1 MTKKSLCVVTGTRAE
16 YGLLRPVLQKLLQS
30 DVIEPRLVV
39 TGAHLAPEFGN
50 TVSEIEADGM
60 PIAARIPILKFGTG
74 SPLATA
80 RTVSYTMERF
90 TDYFSQ
96 NRPDAVLVL
105 GDRYEIFAAGAA
117 AALLEIPLAHISGGD
132 VTAGAADDWFRHCLT
147 KMASLHFPSCEV
159 YARRLIRM
167 GEDPAAV
174 ENVGGLGDENLR
186 SLPLLSRA
194 ALAESIGFGLER
206 PYALVTYHPETAGGA
221 SPAAQFDALCAA
233 LERCGLAA
241 VFTKANAD
249 AGGADINA
257 RIDAVCAAR
266 PGQYVAFTSM
276 GVLRYLSAMKYC
288 AVVAG
293 NSSSGVVETPSLG
306 VPCVNVGDRQKGR
319 LLSANIICCAA
330 DEASVYAAL
339 QKALSPAFAAQARQ
353 AKSPY
358 NGGDTS
364 GRIVRRLEAFV
375 QKPVAWKAQ
384 AVLRRLRAGVGKGG
398 QPMSGLAD
406 SFREMWK
413 TALTALGQLNTL
425 VPDYW
430 DGALDTALRVVR
442 TALPLFAAVL
452 LVQLVLL
459 VFARRKRPRRIL
471 VFAGTLV
478 VVLGLCVWA
487 CFPAWTAG
495 A

>member
-30 DVIEPRLVV
+30 AVIEPRLVV

-194 ALAESIGFGLER
+194 ALAESIGFGLDR

-339 QKALSPAFAAQARQ
+339 QKALSPAFAAQALQ
-353 AKSPY
+353 H
-358 NGGDTS
+358 
-364 GRIVRRLEAFV
+364 VC
-375 QKPVAWKAQ
+375 
-384 AVLRRLRAGVGKGG
+384 LR
-398 QPMSGLAD
+398 
-406 SFREMWK
+406 
-413 TALTALGQLNTL
+413 
-425 VPDYW
+425 
-430 DGALDTALRVVR
+430 
-442 TALPLFAAVL
+442 
-452 LVQLVLL
+452 
-459 VFARRKRPRRIL
+459 
-471 VFAGTLV
+471 
-478 VVLGLCVWA
+478 
-487 CFPAWTAG
+487 
-495 A
+495 

>member
-30 DVIEPRLVV
+30 AVIEPRLVV

-167 GEDPAAV
+167 GEEPAAV

-249 AGGADINA
+249 AGGVRGAPRTVCRLYQHGRA
-257 RIDAVCAAR
+257 AVPFGHEILR
-266 PGQYVAFTSM
+266 RGGGQL
-276 GVLRYLSAMKYC
+276 VLRRSGNAL
-288 AVVAG
+288 AG
-293 NSSSGVVETPSLG
+293 RALRQRGRQAEGAAAQRQYHLLRGGRGV
-306 VPCVNVGDRQKGR
+306 CVCGAAKG
-319 LLSANIICCAA
+319 
-330 DEASVYAAL
+330 
-339 QKALSPAFAAQARQ
+339 AFARLCRAGPASEKPLQRRRHQRAHR
-353 AKSPY
+353 AAA
-358 NGGDTS
+358 GG
-364 GRIVRRLEAFV
+364 VRAE
-375 QKPVAWKAQ
+375 PVAWKAQ
-384 AVLRRLRAGVGKGG
+384 AVLRRPRAGVGKGG

>member
-1 MTKKSLCVVTGTRAE
+1 M
-16 YGLLRPVLQKLLQS
+16 LQKLLQS

-194 ALAESIGFGLER
+194 ALAESIGFGLDR

-241 VFTKANAD
+241 VFTKANAGC
-249 AGGADINA
+249 GGADINA

-375 QKPVAWKAQ
+375 QSPSLGKPK
-384 AVLRRLRAGVGKGG
+384 LFYDG
-398 QPMSGLAD
+398 P
-406 SFREMWK
+406 
-413 TALTALGQLNTL
+413 
-425 VPDYW
+425 VPGW
-430 DGALDTALRVVR
+430 EKEGSR
-442 TALPLFAAVL
+442 
-452 LVQLVLL
+452 
-459 VFARRKRPRRIL
+459 
-471 VFAGTLV
+471 
-478 VVLGLCVWA
+478 
-487 CFPAWTAG
+487 
-495 A
+495 

>member
-194 ALAESIGFGLER
+194 ALAESIGFGLDR

-276 GVLRYLSAMKYC
+276 GVLRDLSARKYC

-375 QKPVAWKAQ
+375 QSPSLGKPK
-384 AVLRRLRAGVGKGG
+384 LFYDG
-398 QPMSGLAD
+398 P
-406 SFREMWK
+406 
-413 TALTALGQLNTL
+413 
-425 VPDYW
+425 VPGW
-430 DGALDTALRVVR
+430 EKEGSR
-442 TALPLFAAVL
+442 
-452 LVQLVLL
+452 
-459 VFARRKRPRRIL
+459 
-471 VFAGTLV
+471 
-478 VVLGLCVWA
+478 
-487 CFPAWTAG
+487 
-495 A
+495 

>member
-147 KMASLHFPSCEV
+147 KIAHLHFPSCEESA
-159 YARRLIRM
+159 ARVIRM
-167 GEDPAAV
+167 GEAPATV
-174 ENVGGLGDENLR
+174 FNVGGLGDENIRTMEKLD
-186 SLPLLSRA
+186 PA
-194 ALAESIGFGLER
+194 ALSESVGFDLTRPFGL
-206 PYALVTYHPETAGGA
+206 VTFHPQTAGGVDVT
-221 SPAAQFDALCAA
+221 AQMRALLDAMDELTRT
-233 LERCGLAA
+233 EGL
-241 VFTKANAD
+241 VWLVTKSNAD
-249 AGGADINA
+249 AGGLAINA
-257 RIDAVCAAR
+257 MWDEWGEQHPDTAAVRA
-266 PGQYVAFTSM
+266 SL
-276 GVLRYLSAMKYC
+276 GVKRYLSAM
-288 AVVAG
+288 AAAALVLG
-293 NSSSGVVETPSLG
+293 NSSSGVVETPTFG
-306 VPCVNVGDRQKGR
+306 VPTVNVGGRQEGR
-319 LLSANIICCAA
+319 PLCENVICCPAEKEAVAA
-330 DEASVYAAL
+330 AVR
-339 QKALSPAFAAQARQ
+339 KAVSPEFAAVAKG

-364 GRIVRRLEAFV
+364 GKIVDILLDAVRRPGFGAPKVF
-375 QKPVAWKAQ
+375 
-384 AVLRRLRAGVGKGG
+384 
-398 QPMSGLAD
+398 
-406 SFREMWK
+406 
-413 TALTALGQLNTL
+413 
-425 VPDYW
+425 Y
-430 DGALDTALRVVR
+430 DGR
-442 TALPLFAAVL
+442 
-452 LVQLVLL
+452 
-459 VFARRKRPRRIL
+459 
-471 VFAGTLV
+471 
-478 VVLGLCVWA
+478 
-487 CFPAWTAG
+487 
-495 A
+495 

>member
-1 MTKKSLCVVTGTRAE
+1 MKRLNCDTVALITSTRAD
-16 YGLLRPVLQKLLQS
+16 YGLLRPVACKLAAAGRLQ
-30 DVIEPRLVV
+30 LVV
-39 TGAHLAPEFGN
+39 TGAHLCERLGS
-50 TVSEIEADGM
+50 TVSEIEADA
-60 PIAARIPILKFGTG
+60 PAVNIAARLPVFRENEPDEPVGRTI
-74 SPLATA
+74 A
-80 RTVSYTMERF
+80 RTMEVF
-90 TDYFSQ
+90 DEYFAAH
-96 NRPDAVLVL
+96 RPGCVLVL

-194 ALAESIGFGLER
+194 ALAESIGFGLDR

-375 QKPVAWKAQ
+375 QSPSLGKPK
-384 AVLRRLRAGVGKGG
+384 LFYDG
-398 QPMSGLAD
+398 S
-406 SFREMWK
+406 
-413 TALTALGQLNTL
+413 
-425 VPDYW
+425 VPGW
-430 DGALDTALRVVR
+430 EKEGSR
-442 TALPLFAAVL
+442 
-452 LVQLVLL
+452 
-459 VFARRKRPRRIL
+459 
-471 VFAGTLV
+471 
-478 VVLGLCVWA
+478 
-487 CFPAWTAG
+487 
-495 A
+495 

>member
-30 DVIEPRLVV
+30 AVIEPRLVV

-167 GEDPAAV
+167 GEEPAAV

-233 LERCGLAA
+233 LERCGCGRRRHQRADRRGVRGAPRTVCRLYQHGRAA
-241 VFTKANAD
+241 VPFGHEILRRGGGQLVLRRSGNALAGRALRQRGRQAEGAAAQRQYHLLRGGRGVCVCGAAKGAFARLCRAGPASEKPLQRRRHQRAHRAA
-249 AGGADINA
+249 AGG
-257 RIDAVCAAR
+257 
-266 PGQYVAFTSM
+266 
-276 GVLRYLSAMKYC
+276 
-288 AVVAG
+288 
-293 NSSSGVVETPSLG
+293 
-306 VPCVNVGDRQKGR
+306 
-319 LLSANIICCAA
+319 
-330 DEASVYAAL
+330 
-339 QKALSPAFAAQARQ
+339 
-353 AKSPY
+353 
-358 NGGDTS
+358 
-364 GRIVRRLEAFV
+364 VRAE
-375 QKPVAWKAQ
+375 PVAWKAQ
-384 AVLRRLRAGVGKGG
+384 AVLRRPRAGVGKGG

-471 VFAGTLV
+471 VFAGTLA